1 MIIAITKIYMRALS
15 MKLSEMYMLSIVF
28 ILVSTSLFNTYNLL
42 EKEKMIM
49 SIQKTHQMICFI
61 NSDFIAKCQSD
72 YFFSKHNQEEWL
84 LFIKNYFSLDEIELK
99 ESLKNNKCLYA
110 LKFSLHDE
118 NYLINYVGSL
128 NEKNKVYE

>member
-1 MIIAITKIYMRALS
+1 
-15 MKLSEMYMLSIVF
+15 MKLSEMYMLAIAF
-28 ILVSTSLFNTYNLL
+28 TLVSTSLFGTYNLL
-42 EKEKMIM
+42 EKEKTIM
-49 SIQKTHQMICFI
+49 SIQKNHQMICFI
-61 NSDFIAKCQSD
+61 NSDFVAKCKSD